1 MQFFL
6 DTVDL
11 KEIRELVQTGLV
23 DGITTN
29 PSLAAA
35 SGVPFREI
43 LSEICSLVSGPI
55 SVEVTS
61 LEAEEMVKQGRQI
74 ASIAENIAVKVPL
87 TFEGL
92 KACSLLAAED
102 IMVNV
107 TLCFSPAQALLAAK
121 AGASFVSP
129 FLGRL
134 DDISHTGMDL
144 IAEIVD
150 IYQTYGFETEVLA
163 ASIRHPLH
171 VVEAAKVGADI
182 ATMPPKVFRQL
193 YNHPLTDIGL
203 QNFMKDWQ
211 KSGQIL

>member
-43 LSEICSLVSGPI
+43 LSEICNLVSGPI

-92 KACSLLAAED
+92 KVCSLLAAED